1 MKVFFIG
8 GTRRGVLTLQALIEQ
23 GVHVVGVLSLTQDAH
38 ELDRCEGQ
46 IHDLAHAHGIPVREA
61 KYVRDGALGRW
72 AVEEREAEA
81 AIGVGVRILLPKA
94 FYMAFPHGCWGIHDS
109 LLPEYRGFA
118 PLNWAILNDEARTG
132 VTVFQISDQMDGG
145 DILLQQE
152 VSIGPADTAPQVYE
166 RICDATVSVAI
177 EGVRQLAEGLARPVP
192 QDYSAGSFTCART
205 PVDGQI
211 DWTQPSRRVFNQI
224 RALTFPYPGA
234 FTHYRSQRL
243 VVLAAEEIVNPPRFA
258 GRIPGRVVKI
268 LDGLGVDVLTGD
280 GVLRVTQ
287 VSIDGR
293 TSSRADEVIRSVKTS
308 LGLTELDFQSRI
320 AELERRLE
328 AMTVHATH

>member
-1 MKVFFIG
+1 MNVLFIG
-8 GTRRGVLTLQALIEQ
+8 GTKRGLLTLQALIEQ
-23 GVHVVGVLSLTQDAH
+23 GVPVVGVLSLTQDAH

-46 IHDLAHAHGIPVREA
+46 IQDLAHAHGIPVREA

-72 AVEEREAEA
+72 AVEEREAA
-81 AIGVGVRILLPKA
+81 VAIGVGVRILLPKE
-94 FYMAFPHGCWGIHDS
+94 FYAVFPHGCWGIHDS

-132 VTVFQISDQMDGG
+132 VTLFQISDRMDGG
-145 DILLQQE
+145 DVLLQQE
-152 VSIGPADTAPQVYE
+152 VFIEPTDTAPQVYE
-166 RICDATVSVAI
+166 RICAATVSVAI
-177 EGVRQLAEGLARPVP
+177 EGVRQLVEGRARPVP

-211 DWTQPSRRVFNQI
+211 NWTHPSRRVFNQI

-234 FTHYRSQRL
+234 FTHYRGRRL
-243 VVLAAEEIVNPPRFA
+243 IVLAAEEIANPPRFT

-268 LDGLGVDVLTGD
+268 LDGIGIDVLTGD
-280 GVLRVTQ
+280 GMLRITQ
-287 VSIDGR
+287 VSMDGR
-293 TSSRADEVIRSVKTS
+293 TSLRADEVIRSVKTS
-308 LGLTELDFQSRI
+308 LGLTEVDFQDRI